1 MANTPRGCLFVDG
14 RDICDYPLSQ
24 VRSQIAQVLQDPFLF
39 GEPLRNNIS
48 YDDPDRVLEN
58 IWDAAEAAALRQ
70 TIEAFPEQMQTLVGE
85 RGVILSGG
93 QKQRTTLARGLIRH
107 APVLILDDCFSSVD
121 TETEEH
127 ILNGLKAMR
136 QGRTTIIVSHRVST
150 LRHADRIIVLDE
162 GRIIEMG
169 SHSELLQHKGAYAEL
184 ERAQTQGH
192 QADNH
197 VGAGAAAL
205 VSL

>member
-1 MANTPRGCLFVDG
+1 
-14 RDICDYPLSQ
+14 

-85 RGVILSGG
+85 RGVTLSGG